1 MNRNWIF
8 LGCTLAAL
16 SLPAS
21 LEAWDSLGHQVV
33 TQIAWENMTQPARDR
48 AVALLKAAPAD
59 ADLASLSD
67 DGRELFLLASTWP
80 DIVRSREKPE
90 RQARYHHGSWHYI
103 NLHWEQPDPASPP
116 RDREDLKPAQENAVE
131 RLKEFE
137 KVLASSEASDADKA
151 VALAWVL
158 HLVGDLHQPLHA
170 SNRVTP
176 TEPEGD
182 RGGGLFKLAG
192 DDLHWYWDSILQKIW
207 FSRGLGDTELAA
219 EIADEF
225 MRQIPED
232 ESRLK
237 KRDYDA
243 WAQESFAKTKSVVY
257 GPELK
262 REEKPS
268 REYRWRVYNT
278 AKPAMALAGYRLAEM
293 LNAVLGGS

>member
-33 TQIAWENMTQPARDR
+33 SQIAWENMSPPARDR
-48 AVALLKAAPAD
+48 AVALLRAAPAD
-59 ADLASLSD
+59 ADLASLSG
-67 DGRELFLLASTWP
+67 DGRVLFLLASTWP

-90 RQARYHHGSWHYI
+90 RKAAYDHGSWHYI
-103 NLHWEQPDPASPP
+103 NLHWEQAAAGPH
-116 RDREDLKPAQENAVE
+116 RDREDLKPAEKNAVE

-137 KVLASSEASDADKA
+137 KVLAGSEASDAEKA

-158 HLVGDLHQPLHA
+158 HLAGDLHQPLHA

-182 RGGGLFKLAG
+182 RGGGLFRLKG

-207 FSRGLGDTELAA
+207 FPRGRGDTELAE

-225 MRQIPED
+225 MRQLPKE

-243 WAQESFAKTKSVVY
+243 WAQESFAKAKSVVY
-257 GPELK
+257 VPELR

-268 REYRWRVYNT
+268 REYRWRVYET

-293 LNAVLGGS
+293 LNAVLK

>member
-1 MNRNWIF
+1 MKRIH
-8 LGCTLAAL
+8 TLLCGALAVAAFAA
-16 SLPAS
+16 PA
-21 LEAWDSLGHQVV
+21 EAWDSLGHQVV
-33 TQIAWENMTQPARDR
+33 SQIAWENMSQPARDR
-48 AVALLKAAPAD
+48 AVALLRTAPAD
-59 ADLASLSD
+59 ADLANLSD
-67 DGRELFLLASTWP
+67 DGRKLFLLASTWP

-137 KVLASSEASDADKA
+137 KVLAGSEASDAEKA

-207 FSRGLGDTELAA
+207 YPRGRGDTEMAE

-225 MRQIPED
+225 MRQLPKE

-243 WAQESFAKTKSVVY
+243 WAQESFAKAKTVVY
-257 GPELK
+257 RPELQ
-262 REEKPS
+262 REAKPS
-268 REYRWRVYNT
+268 REYRWRVYET